1 MSEDSNKIDFRKT
14 LEESWQTFIQYNG
27 EAETDDGWKLSIQ
40 GKTLDDSMYL
50 YDNLITF
57 LISSK
62 CWFKFATKRLIN
74 YEFTDEKRKQQANK
88 LLTIYIPNGVDP
100 KSFAE
105 LVHLHI
111 KDYSGGDDVKQP
123 DSYEHYKNAIYYR
136 NDRTENGEYIPA
148 N

>member
-1 MSEDSNKIDFRKT
+1 MEEKTIVTDFRKS
-14 LEESWQTFIQYNG
+14 LEDSWQFFIQYDG
-27 EAETDDGWKLSIQ
+27 KSDTSDGWKLSIQ

-50 YDNLITF
+50 YDNLIGF
-57 LISSK
+57 LMISQ
-62 CWFKFATKRLIN
+62 CWFKFGTKRLIN
-74 YEFTDEKRKQQANK
+74 YDHSDEKNRQQSNK

-111 KDYSGGDDVKQP
+111 EDYTGGDDIEHP
-123 DSYEHYKNAIYYR
+123 NSYEHYKNAIYYR
-136 NDRTENGEYIPA
+136 NDRTDNGEYIPA